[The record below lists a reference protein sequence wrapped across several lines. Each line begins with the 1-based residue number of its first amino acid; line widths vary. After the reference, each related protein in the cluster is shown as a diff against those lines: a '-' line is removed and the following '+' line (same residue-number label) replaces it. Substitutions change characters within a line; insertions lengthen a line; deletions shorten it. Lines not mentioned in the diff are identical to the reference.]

1 MIIEDT
7 GMADDTEISVIDVDQ
22 RHGAVW
28 AKLRNNALIE
38 RSWIDRFCAL
48 IPVGGEIVDIGC
60 GSGLPI
66 AAELIERGFSVTGVD
81 GTPAMIALFRHNLPG
96 VAAHLADMR
105 ELALNRRFQGLLA
118 WDSFFHLRPD
128 DQRRMFPRFQA
139 HAEPGAALMFS
150 SGPAEGEAIGD
161 LEGDRLYHGSL
172 DPDEYRH
179 LLNVA
184 GFSVIAHIV
193 EDPDCG
199 HRTSWLA
206 QQRG

>member
-1 MIIEDT
+1 
-7 GMADDTEISVIDVDQ
+7 MADDTRISVIDVYQ
-22 RHGAVW
+22 RHGAAW
-28 AKLRNNALIE
+28 AKLRNNGLVE
-38 RSWIDRFCAL
+38 RPWIDRFCAL
-48 IPVGGEIVDIGC
+48 IPAGGEIVDIGC
-60 GSGLPI
+60 GSGLPV
-66 AAELIERGFSVTGVD
+66 AAELIERGFGVTGVD
-81 GTPAMIALFRHNLPG
+81 GTPTMIALFRDNLPG
-96 VAAHLADMR
+96 IAAHLADMR

-139 HAEPGAALMFS
+139 HAELGAALMFS

-172 DPDEYRH
+172 DPDEYRY

-184 GFSVIAHIV
+184 GFAVIAHIV

-199 HRTSWLA
+199 HRTIWLA